1 MRNKQILYVMGA
13 GRSGTTI
20 ADIILGNQRGFF
32 SCGELN
38 RFPVRQGVPP
48 LIKGKRKLFWDGFK
62 NKLLSVLIEKKESET
77 SFNSNRY
84 KEYAGVSDKFEYHI
98 GYLKSLF
105 YRNKKEYAIYKR
117 YIYNFFN
124 TLFSMIDAET
134 IIDSSKY
141 PGRLYQLVRL
151 GFRVKVIYLIRE
163 PSMVVQSFEK
173 KNLEQPS
180 KHWLIATIYYFVVN
194 LLCSLTLLLLKKKI
208 KFVKVKY
215 EDLIN
220 NPVDVLKKIEL
231 SLELNLEHLIT
242 KIEGEHMLMVGHL
255 FDGNRIRVKNKINII
270 QKNNK
275 LSSRIRYMFARFL
288 NNPFYS

>member
-1 MRNKQILYVMGA
+1 MRGKQILYVMGA

-20 ADIILGNQRGFF
+20 ADIILGNQSGFF

-38 RFPVRQGVPP
+38 RFPVRRGVPP
-48 LIKGKRKLFWDGFK
+48 LIKGKRKLFWNEFK
-62 NKLLSVLIEKKESET
+62 NKLVNILTEKEGLEIS
-77 SFNSNRY
+77 
-84 KEYAGVSDKFEYHI
+84 KEYVVVSDKFEYHI

-105 YRNKKEYAIYKR
+105 YRNKKEYAIYKS

-141 PGRLYQLVRL
+141 PGRLYQLVSL
-151 GFRVKVIYLIRE
+151 GFHIKVIYLIRE

-194 LLCSLTLLLLKKKI
+194 LLCSFTLLLLRKKI
-208 KFVKVKY
+208 KFVKVRY

-220 NPVDVLKKIEL
+220 KPVDVLRKIEL

-242 KIEGEHMLMVGHL
+242 KIKSGKMLTVGYL
-255 FDGNRIRVKNKINII
+255 FDGNRIRVQKKINII

-275 LSSRIRYMFARFL
+275 LSGRIRYMLGRFF

>member
-1 MRNKQILYVMGA
+1 MMGA

-48 LIKGKRKLFWDGFK
+48 LIKGKRKLFWDKFK
-62 NKLLSVLIEKKESET
+62 NKFLSVLTEKEGSEIR
-77 SFNSNRY
+77 FKSNKH
-84 KEYAGVSDKFEYHI
+84 KEYAVVCNKFEYHI

-105 YRNKKEYAIYKR
+105 YKNKKEYAIYKR

-124 TLFSMIDAET
+124 TLFSMIHAET

-208 KFVKVKY
+208 EFVKVKY

-242 KIEGEHMLMVGHL
+242 KIEAEQMLIVGHL

-275 LSSRIRYMFARFL
+275 LSSRMRYMFARFL
-288 NNPFYS
+288 NNLFYS